1 MKVSIR
7 QRKEQEETEEKEEK
21 GLFDILAPED
31 PKRRRMRESIHGED
45 VNEEGGLLDFLAPE
59 DPEYRTYRHSL
70 DGGSDAKTL
79 EEMKVSI
86 RQRKEQEEETE
97 EKEEKGLLDILTPQG
112 LWNLVA
118 PEDPNYRPVRH
129 SDESD
134 GSVSPA
140 QSPAPVPKTEQDGK
154 MEQDGAMAVHT

>member
-1 MKVSIR
+1 MLGQWFERGLGQVVAPDPIAESSAHKDDS
-7 QRKEQEETEEKEEK
+7 KDET
-21 GLFDILAPED
+21 
-31 PKRRRMRESIHGED
+31 
-45 VNEEGGLLDFLAPE
+45 EEGGLLDFLAPE

-140 QSPAPVPKTEQDGK
+140 QSPAPITK
-154 MEQDGAMAVHT
+154 MEQDGAMEQDGEMAIHT